1 VAIIINPQ
9 PDLNS
14 RVFFKE
20 SIDSLDVDLD
30 VNLIRKIGDHLYETN
45 GSVASLQGS
54 AAGELGDELIR
65 SSKVA
70 FFDPKEYLGDLFHKI
85 SNSISLFNAK
95 YWNFDLTSFVENWQY
110 TIYESSENGHYDWH
124 VDNIDSHNSS
134 PRKLSVV
141 IQLSDPDEYE
151 GGELMFNFGSLE
163 GDKIAVKKKGTII
176 MFPSYVL
183 HKVAPVTA
191 GVRRSLVFW
200 VSGPGFR

>member
-1 VAIIINPQ
+1 MAILINPQ

-20 SIDSLDVDLD
+20 SINSLDADLD
-30 VNLIRKIGDHLYETN
+30 VNLIRKVGDQLYKTN
-45 GSVASLQGS
+45 GSLQGS
-54 AAGELGDELIR
+54 TKGELGDELIR

-70 FFDPKEYLGDLFHKI
+70 FFNPEEHLGDLFNKI
-85 SNSISLFNAK
+85 SKSISFFNAK

-110 TIYESSENGHYDWH
+110 TIYESGENDHYDWH
-124 VDNIDSHNSS
+124 VDNIDSWNSS

-163 GDKIAVKKKGTII
+163 GDQIAVKKKGTLI